1 MKKKN
6 IIITVAIIIIVII
19 ATIAVMLNLKKS
31 KGTQNGQLETASQM
45 KSMFDSVYSKLK
57 DELPSLNTQ
66 KISTNDA
73 TQITAY
79 TGIQSTDCVETLVV
93 SEPLMSSQAYS
104 AVTVKVKDG
113 TDIEKIKNEMLEN
126 IDMAKWICVSAGKLY
141 ITNNGNTIFMV
152 MADEEWSKP
161 VYDEFKSYV
170 NNNIGK
176 ELEKDGED
184 GTTLPEEIIVQ

>member
-6 IIITVAIIIIVII
+6 IILTVAIIIIVII
-19 ATIAVMLNLKKS
+19 AAIAVMLNLKKS
-31 KGTQNGQLETASQM
+31 SGTQNGQLETASQM

-57 DELPSLNTQ
+57 DELPSLETQ
-66 KISTNDA
+66 EIPTNDA

-126 IDMAKWICVSAGKLY
+126 VNMAKWICVSAGKLY

-184 GTTLPEEIIVQ
+184 GMPLPGEFIVQ

>member
-57 DELPSLNTQ
+57 DELPSLKTQ

-73 TQITAY
+73 TQITTY

-113 TDIEKIKNEMLEN
+113 T
-126 IDMAKWICVSAGKLY
+126 Y
-141 ITNNGNTIFMV
+141 I
-152 MADEEWSKP
+152 
-161 VYDEFKSYV
+161 
-170 NNNIGK
+170 
-176 ELEKDGED
+176 
-184 GTTLPEEIIVQ
+184 